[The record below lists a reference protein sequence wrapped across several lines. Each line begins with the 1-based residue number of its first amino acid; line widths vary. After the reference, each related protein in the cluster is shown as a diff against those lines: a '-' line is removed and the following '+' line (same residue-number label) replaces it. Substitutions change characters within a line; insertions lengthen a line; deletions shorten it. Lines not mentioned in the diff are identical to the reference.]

1 VPAPISVVG
10 VGTPDV
16 KGMLEAEEAPVKAGA
31 PSVAVELGPWV
42 ALGLRTL
49 GVRQHFFFHAYLI
62 QGEGGIG
69 RLEKG

>member
-1 VPAPISVVG
+1 
-10 VGTPDV
+10 
-16 KGMLEAEEAPVKAGA
+16 MLEAEEAPVKAGA